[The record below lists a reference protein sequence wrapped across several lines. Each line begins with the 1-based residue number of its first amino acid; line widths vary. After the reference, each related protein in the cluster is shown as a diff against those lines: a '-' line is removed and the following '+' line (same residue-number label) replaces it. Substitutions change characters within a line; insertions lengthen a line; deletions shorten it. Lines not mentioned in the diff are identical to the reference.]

1 MAEYACTSVFASS
14 GLVLAVARSVSPFKN
29 FPQSLQPAGL
39 YAIIDPNMKNPFVIV
54 CSIVLC
60 LIIISA
66 AFIGLVALN
75 SSKLDA
81 SSRADIE

>member
-1 MAEYACTSVFASS
+1 
-14 GLVLAVARSVSPFKN
+14 
-29 FPQSLQPAGL
+29 
-39 YAIIDPNMKNPFVIV
+39 MKNPVVIV
-54 CSIVLC
+54 GLIILC

-75 SSKLDA
+75 GSKLDA

>member
-1 MAEYACTSVFASS
+1 
-14 GLVLAVARSVSPFKN
+14 
-29 FPQSLQPAGL
+29 
-39 YAIIDPNMKNPFVIV
+39 MKNPVVIV

-66 AFIGLVALN
+66 AAFIALVALN
-75 SSKLDA
+75 GSKLDA